1 VSVCIS
7 SSSFLNRDK
16 KYLCSRCRSLV
27 WEQRRKQINQA
38 YKEEQWRNATAEARR
53 NRPPIKTA
61 VRMTCTSCGGGGGEQ
76 VEGEKVALVGEE
88 EGGGEQIVD
97 VQAALLGEEEEETA

>member
-1 VSVCIS
+1 MSVCIS

-61 VRMTCTSCGGGGGEQ
+61 VRMTCTSCGGGGEQ